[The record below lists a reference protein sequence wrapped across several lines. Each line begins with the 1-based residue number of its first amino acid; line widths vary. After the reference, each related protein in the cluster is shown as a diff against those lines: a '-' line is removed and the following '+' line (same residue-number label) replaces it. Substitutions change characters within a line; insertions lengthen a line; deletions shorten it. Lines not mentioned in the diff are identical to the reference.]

1 MSNILTLHF
10 HLYLPSYVL
19 NDLDKNHRKETNN
32 FTIGSN
38 ICNGKKVLKKN
49 IVVFNQDGIIKRL
62 FFNNYN
68 YFLSILIR
76 IFISQIFSIYDYR
89 KKTQIILTICMH
101 IIVVD
106 VVTKIIME

>member
-1 MSNILTLHF
+1 MSNLLTLHF

-38 ICNGKKVLKKN
+38 ICIKGIEKKN

-62 FFNNYN
+62 FSNNFNN
-68 YFLSILIR
+68 FLSILIR
-76 IFISQIFSIYDYR
+76 IFISHIFSIYGYR
-89 KKTQIILTICMH
+89 KKKPDNINNMYAYHSC
-101 IIVVD
+101 
-106 VVTKIIME
+106 